1 MIAEMQS
8 SSLLY
13 VSEAGKGLP
22 VVSGALAQAAPISGT
37 AQRIPPYLGRQL
49 TSKRARMRPR
59 WIAPLESTGCFY
71 GVFFF
76 AAFRFRHPFSSF
88 PRRVFDTCKHLN
100 SWTLNPFNARQH
112 RSSHPPSQNRT
123 PRNLIPCV
131 HQFLLSFRS
140 CVQVSLE

>member
-1 MIAEMQS
+1 MQARKFLAKEKKKIAEMQS

-71 GVFFF
+71 GGFFF
-76 AAFRFRHPFSSF
+76 LLLFVSVTLSPLF
-88 PRRVFDTCKHLN
+88 PVV
-100 SWTLNPFNARQH
+100 S
-112 RSSHPPSQNRT
+112 
-123 PRNLIPCV
+123 LIP
-131 HQFLLSFRS
+131 
-140 CVQVSLE
+140 VSTLTLGP

>member
-1 MIAEMQS
+1 MQARKFLAKEKKMIAEMQS

-71 GVFFF
+71 GVFFLLLF
-76 AAFRFRHPFSSF
+76 VSVTLSPLF
-88 PRRVFDTCKHLN
+88 PVV
-100 SWTLNPFNARQH
+100 S
-112 RSSHPPSQNRT
+112 
-123 PRNLIPCV
+123 LIP
-131 HQFLLSFRS
+131 
-140 CVQVSLE
+140 VSTLTLGP